1 MSATAIVRRMPPIP
15 FDLSTAARL
24 GDPWME
30 RSGDVA
36 RAYHLLAHYDAP
48 DEDQAEARRRM
59 LEFVERHPT
68 DAHLRTLA
76 EGHLTASALVVDAGG
91 ERALLTLH
99 RKLGRWLQLGGHC
112 DGDANLAA
120 VALRE
125 SVEESGIADL
135 VVLPAPIDLD
145 IHAIPS
151 RPGEPEHLHYDAR
164 FLGVAPEAAVAV
176 ASEESHELRWVAPR
190 ELAGLSTDDSVR
202 RLFRR
207 VFGER

>member
-1 MSATAIVRRMPPIP
+1 MQAIPM
-15 FDLSTAARL
+15 DLSTAARL

-36 RAYHLLAHYDAP
+36 KAYHLLSHWEAP
-48 DEDQAEARRRM
+48 DAGQAEVRRRM

-76 EGHLTASALVVDAGG
+76 EGHLTASALVVDARF
-91 ERALLTLH
+91 ERALLTHH

-125 SVEESGIADL
+125 SVEESGIAGL

-145 IHAIPS
+145 IHPIPS

-164 FLGVAPEAAVAV
+164 FLVVAPPDAVAV

-190 ELAGLSTDDSVR
+190 ELASLSTDDSVR

>member
-1 MSATAIVRRMPPIP
+1 MRLAL
-15 FDLSTAARL
+15 DLSTASRT

-36 RAYHLLAHYDAP
+36 RAYHVLAHYDPP
-48 DEDQAEARRRM
+48 DAEQAEVRRRM
-59 LEFVERHPT
+59 LAFVERHPT
-68 DAHLRTLA
+68 DACLRTLL
-76 EGHLTASALVVDAGG
+76 EGHLTASALVVDARH
-91 ERALLTLH
+91 ERALLTHH

-125 SVEESGIADL
+125 CVEESGIEGL

-145 IHAIPS
+145 IHPIPV
-151 RPGEPEHLHYDAR
+151 RPGEPEHLHYDTR
-164 FLGVAPEAAVAV
+164 FLVVAPPDSIAV
-176 ASEESHELRWVAPR
+176 ASDESHELRWVAPR
-190 ELAGLSTDDSVR
+190 EVDELAVDESVR

-207 VFGER
+207 VFGG